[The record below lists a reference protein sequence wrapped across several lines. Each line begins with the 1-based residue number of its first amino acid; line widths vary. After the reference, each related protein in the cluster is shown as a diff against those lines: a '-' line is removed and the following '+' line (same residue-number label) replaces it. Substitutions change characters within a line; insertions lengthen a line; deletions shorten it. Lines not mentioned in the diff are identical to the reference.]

1 MKPKILFFY
10 DYFYPAYQ
18 AGGILQSLYNL
29 FNTIQINYSIHV
41 ICSNSDLNKQELINE
56 HKLENVSY
64 ISRYK
69 ILKQLFQLEKS
80 SLSYVYLNGI
90 FSPFF
95 FLIPL
100 IYFKIFCPKIKIVIA
115 PRGMLQTG
123 ALEIRS
129 TKKKYY
135 IQLLKIMGLFNNN
148 IWHATDEQELVDI
161 KKIVGENSQIIIA
174 KNIPKIPIPIINYM
188 DKKTNSLKIVFLSL
202 ITEKKNLH
210 LVLESIKHIHFNL
223 IFDIYGPIKDA
234 KYWEICKNI
243 INDLPANIHV
253 KYKGSIE
260 PIFVQ
265 ETLQNYHALILP
277 SKGEN
282 FGHAIYE
289 SLSVGRPVIISEF
302 TPWISLNEKKVG
314 WITAIKAK
322 SISEAI
328 LELNSIDSNKYT
340 LYCNNAHKL
349 AFTYYKEST
358 KMYAYEKL
366 FKAEFKD

>member
-1 MKPKILFFY
+1 MKSKILIIY

-18 AGGILQSLYNL
+18 AGGIIQSLYNL
-29 FNTIQINYSIHV
+29 FNTLQKNYNLYV
-41 ICSNSDLNKQELINE
+41 ICSNSDLKKQELINE
-56 HKLENVSY
+56 HKLENVLY
-64 ISRYK
+64 ISKFK

-80 SLSYVYLNGI
+80 SLSHVYLNGI
-90 FSPFF
+90 FSLFF

-161 KKIVGENSQIIIA
+161 KKIVGENMKIIIA
-174 KNIPKIPIPIINYM
+174 KNIPKIPIPFIKIIEKEKN
-188 DKKTNSLKIVFLSL
+188 TLKLVFLSL

-210 LVLESIKHIHFNL
+210 LILESIKHIQFNL
-223 IFDIYGPIKDA
+223 IFDIYGPIKDV

-243 INDLPANIHV
+243 INDLPVNIQV

-289 SLSVGRPVIISEF
+289 SLSVGRPVIISNH
-302 TPWISLNEKKVG
+302 TPWNGLNEAQIG
-314 WITAIKAK
+314 WNGATEEMMIINAIN
-322 SISEAI
+322 
-328 LELNSIDSNKYT
+328 ELNSLAEKEFE
-340 LYCNNAHKL
+340 LYCQNSLFCANE
-349 AFTYYKEST
+349 YYKKSIDLES
-358 KMYAYEKL
+358 Y
-366 FKAEFKD
+366 FKIFQSPIS